1 MRIRTLTTSAAAVTV
16 ALGTVAAVVVTQSGV
31 ESNAA
36 PVAATA
42 KKPAAPNDFNG
53 DGRADIA
60 AGAPDG
66 SRGDFVTVVYGGPK
80 GADPARRQVVEGKP
94 GSGERLVSADF
105 DRDGYADLVVGRR
118 GGGHAIVY
126 GGAKGLTSRTA
137 ELPGPAGE
145 NAVAADFDGNGA
157 PDLATVSSGF
167 HSEFLYV
174 YANPGAKPGQPVR
187 LRNNNVPDNDD
198 GAPQLPGF
206 GTEVHLAAGDFNGDR
221 RTDLAAVV
229 SQLSDGTVSHS
240 WIDLRPGTAKGLG
253 AAKSLKQHYLHE
265 PEALPVAAGDVNGD
279 GRADLVSLLA
289 ADHRNPTPTAV
300 SVRLGLPGGFA
311 KPRHHK
317 GTGLTSVA
325 VGDVNRDGRADVA
338 VGAGAATVGGKR
350 EAGSVVVLYGAKG
363 GLTSTGAQKVHQ
375 DSKGVPGTGEK
386 GDRFGGAVTF
396 ADVNGNGRLD
406 LVVGVPGE
414 DKGEGR
420 LYVFPG
426 TGKVLTVK
434 GVQNIGTTALGIA
447 GRRAALGGVLSR

>member
-16 ALGTVAAVVVTQSGV
+16 ALGTVSAVVVTQGGA

-36 PVAATA
+36 VAATA
-42 KKPAAPNDFNG
+42 RKPAVPNDFNG
-53 DGRADIA
+53 DGRVDIA

-66 SRGDFVTVVYGGPK
+66 SRGDFVTVVHGDPR
-80 GADPARRQVVEGKP
+80 GADPARRQVVEGRP

-126 GGAKGLTSRTA
+126 GGANGLTSRTA

-145 NAVAADFDGNGA
+145 NAVAGDFDGNGA
-157 PDLATVSSGF
+157 PDLATVRSGY
-167 HSEFLYV
+167 HSDFLYV
-174 YANPGAKPGQPVR
+174 YSNPGAKPGRPVA
-187 LRNNNVPDNDD
+187 LHNDDVPDNDD
-198 GAPQLPGF
+198 GGPQLPGF

-229 SQLSDGTVSHS
+229 SRLSDGTVGNS
-240 WIDLRPGTAKGLG
+240 WIDLRLGTPKGLG
-253 AAKSLKQHYLHE
+253 AVRSLPQHYRDE
-265 PEALPVAAGDVNGD
+265 PEAVPVAAGDVNGD

-289 ADHRNPTPTAV
+289 ADHNNPTSTAV

-311 KPRHHK
+311 KPKHHK

-350 EAGSVVVLYGAKG
+350 QAGSVAVLYGARG
-363 GLTSTGAQKVHQ
+363 GLTSAGAQKVHQ

-396 ADVNGNGRLD
+396 ADVNGDGRLD

-414 DKGEGR
+414 DRGEGR

-447 GRRAALGGVLSR
+447 GRDARLGGVLSR